1 MLNSRTLSILL
12 LKIVLAI
19 LDNISQEKEKK
30 KKEEEKIAKK

>member
-19 LDNISQEKEKK
+19 MDNISQEKEKK